1 MIEMIIAYTVEQNN
15 IGNKNVN
22 YKLAKIQLCVCAF
35 VFVCVS
41 VYMCVFVCMC
51 EYVCVCVWERE
62 RGREREYLGRYKES
76 D

>member
-35 VFVCVS
+35 VFVSES

-51 EYVCVCVWERE
+51 EYVCVCV
-62 RGREREYLGRYKES
+62 
-76 D
+76 

>member
-1 MIEMIIAYTVEQNN
+1 MKRYIYLFSACLTYKMIEMIIAYTVEQNN

-35 VFVCVS
+35 VFVSES

-51 EYVCVCVWERE
+51 EYVCVCV
-62 RGREREYLGRYKES
+62 
-76 D
+76 